1 MKNATWIVLLLGLLT
16 VNVRASD
23 PGHRLEDL
31 KWLLGVWVSAT
42 ERHTATEEWTQ
53 VADTVFRG
61 GGYTIDGDTKTLNET
76 LLLLE
81 VEGEVFYFAKV
92 AHNPFPVPF
101 KLTQFSE
108 QTAAFENPEHD
119 FPTKLVYQRT
129 TQDSLEVAV
138 SGPDGKGF
146 TVRFQ
151 R

>member
-1 MKNATWIVLLLGLLT
+1 M
-16 VNVRASD
+16 
-23 PGHRLEDL
+23 
-31 KWLLGVWVSAT
+31 
-42 ERHTATEEWTQ
+42 
-53 VADTVFRG
+53 ADTVFRG

-76 LLLLE
+76 LFLLE

-101 KLTQFSE
+101 KLTQLSE
-108 QTAAFENPEHD
+108 QTATFENPEHD